1 MRRHRPRSRLK
12 GVIRTARNPVGAN
25 KTAGPPAGSSRARRA
40 GLAAVLSCGLLI
52 AAPACTGQSGPAPSP
67 PATATTGDSSSTG
80 DLAVVPR
87 VVKEVEPSVVTI
99 RTPEGVGSGVVYN
112 ADGTILTDAHVVVD
126 QQKRPFESM
135 KIVFADGTQAEATVV
150 GADNPTDVAVVKADR
165 GNLPAAKFSSSVPVV
180 GQLAVVIG
188 SPLGLEQTVTAGIV
202 SGLHRNM
209 PPSEGAPQ
217 GLLDLIQTDAPISP
231 GNSGGPVV
239 NGNSEVIGLAEAY
252 LPPSTGAVAIGFVTP
267 TATVLDVAEQIL
279 KSGVVRHAALG
290 IVPTELTP
298 EIAQRFNL
306 PTTSGSLVVDVAR
319 DGPADRAGIQPGD
332 IITEFAGQ
340 KIESVTDL
348 LAELRKKDP
357 GDKVEVVV
365 RRGQATKNVNV
376 TLADLAQR

>member
-1 MRRHRPRSRLK
+1 MNLMNR
-12 GVIRTARNPVGAN
+12 N
-25 KTAGPPAGSSRARRA
+25 KTPGSHTVSASAAARRTV
-40 GLAAVLSCGLLI
+40 LAAFLSLGLLI
-52 AAPACTGQSGPAPSP
+52 AAPACTGQGGPPPPP
-67 PATATTGDSSSTG
+67 PATNTTGGSSSTG
-80 DLAVVPR
+80 DLSVVPR

-99 RTPEGVGSGVVYN
+99 RTPEGVGSGVVYQG
-112 ADGTILTDAHVVVD
+112 DGIILTDAHVVVD
-126 QQKRPFESM
+126 QQKQPFPEL
-135 KIVFADGTQAEATVV
+135 KIVFADGTQASATVV

-165 GNLPAAKFSSSVPVV
+165 GNLPAAKFSSAVPVV

-252 LPPSTGAVAIGFVTP
+252 LPPSSGAVAIGFVTP

-279 KSGVVRHAALG
+279 KTGVVKHAALG
-290 IVPTELTP
+290 IVPTDLTP

-306 PTTSGSLVVDVAR
+306 PTSSGALVVEVATE
-319 DGPADRAGIQPGD
+319 GPADKAGMQPGD
-332 IITEFAGQ
+332 IITQFAGQ
-340 KIESVTDL
+340 NLETVTDL
-348 LAELRKKDP
+348 LAELRKKNP
-357 GDKVEVVV
+357 GEQAEVVL
-365 RRGQATKNVNV
+365 RRGQDTRTVNV
-376 TLADLAQR
+376 TLGDSAQR